1 MIVFSDHRDVR
12 ILDPKTGTTR
22 SLVKGLKSA
31 IGVDFHHEEDRIY
44 WSDVSKDRIERI
56 YTNGTGRET
65 IISQGMNSPEGI

>member
-1 MIVFSDHRDVR
+1 M
-12 ILDPKTGTTR
+12 
-22 SLVKGLKSA
+22 KGLKSA

-65 IISQGMNSPEGI
+65 IISQGMNSPEGIM